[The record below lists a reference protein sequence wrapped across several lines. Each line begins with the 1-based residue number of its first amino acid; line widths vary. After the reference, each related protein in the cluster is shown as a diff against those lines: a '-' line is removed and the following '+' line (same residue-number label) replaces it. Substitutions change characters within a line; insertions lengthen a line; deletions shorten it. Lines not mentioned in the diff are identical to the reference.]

1 MTALITEVSGHV
13 GIMTLNRPEKHNAMN
28 AEIFV
33 KMAEAWEE
41 WALDPQVRTVIVTGA
56 GDKAFSA
63 GADLSSVVPVLTR
76 ARAPQNEYESI
87 LMDTHPKIRDAAML
101 RTYFPKPIIAAVN
114 GFCLAGGTE
123 LIQGTDIRICVEGA
137 SFGLPE
143 VKRAIVPAGGSLVRL
158 SRQMPFA
165 RAMEMILTGEPISA
179 SEALSCGF
187 VNAVTAPD
195 QLMDTALKIAHQI
208 NENGPVAVAAAK
220 RAIIETSG
228 MTLDEAFVIE
238 DRAWDVVSASA
249 DAKEGP
255 LAFMEKRRP
264 VYIGR

>member
-33 KMAEAWEE
+33 KMAETLEAW
-41 WALDPQVRTVIVTGA
+41 AVDPKVRTVIVTGA

-63 GADLSSVVPVLTR
+63 GADLGSVVPVLTR
-76 ARAPQNEYESI
+76 ARPPENDYESI
-87 LMDTHPKIRDAAML
+87 LIDTHPKVRDAAML

-165 RAMEMILTGEPISA
+165 RAMEVILTGEPFSA
-179 SEALSCGF
+179 AEALRCGF
-187 VNAVTAPD
+187 VNHVTTPD
-195 QLMDTALKIAHQI
+195 RLLDTALKIAHQI

-228 MTLDEAFVIE
+228 MTLDEAFLVE
-238 DRAWDVVSASA
+238 NRAWDLVASSE

-255 LAFMEKRRP
+255 LAFVEKRRP
-264 VYIGR
+264 VYTGR

>member
-1 MTALITEVSGHV
+1 MTALITEVTEHV
-13 GIMTLNRPEKHNAMN
+13 GIMTLNRPDKHNAMD
-28 AEIFV
+28 AEMFV
-33 KMAEAWEE
+33 KMAETWEA
-41 WALDPQVRTVIVTGA
+41 WALDPRVRTVIVTGA

-63 GADLSSVVPVLTR
+63 GADLGSAVPVLTR
-76 ARAPQNEYESI
+76 ARPPRNDYESTLI
-87 LMDTHPKIRDAAML
+87 DTHPKVRDAAML
-101 RTYFPKPIIAAVN
+101 RTYFPKPIIAAIN

-137 SFGLPE
+137 TFGLPE

-165 RAMEMILTGEPISA
+165 RAMEVVLTGDPFSA
-179 SEALSCGF
+179 AEALACGF
-187 VNAVTAPD
+187 VNHITAPD
-195 QLMDTALKIAHQI
+195 QLLDTALKIAHRI

-228 MTLDEAFVIE
+228 MTYDEAFLVE
-238 DRAWDVVSASA
+238 NRTWDSVAASA